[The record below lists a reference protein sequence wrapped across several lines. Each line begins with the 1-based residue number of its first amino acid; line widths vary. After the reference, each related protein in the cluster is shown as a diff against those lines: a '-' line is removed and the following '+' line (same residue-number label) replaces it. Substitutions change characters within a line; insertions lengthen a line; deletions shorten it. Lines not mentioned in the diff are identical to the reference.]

1 MALHSHRYTASPHT
15 RFTELS
21 HYTSTPH
28 STLHLHTLRTHTS
41 TCIPLRYLEEAGS
54 TDSVDIQF
62 TNVNKMK
69 NRGEDFLA
77 INPLGEGK
85 VGASVYTYHPTL

>member
-1 MALHSHRYTASPHT
+1 MCGRRAHTQYAAAERAS
-15 RFTELS
+15 
-21 HYTSTPH
+21 
-28 STLHLHTLRTHTS
+28 HTS